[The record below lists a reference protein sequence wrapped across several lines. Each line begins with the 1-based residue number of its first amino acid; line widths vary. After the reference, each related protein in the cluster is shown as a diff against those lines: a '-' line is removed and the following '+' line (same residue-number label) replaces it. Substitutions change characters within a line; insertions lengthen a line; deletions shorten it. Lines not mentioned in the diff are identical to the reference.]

1 MHEGPQ
7 ASAAP
12 AWRSWSPECSCSNEP
27 GYYKEGAYGIRI
39 ENVVLVNEP
48 EKAPGGDR
56 PVMSFETLTL
66 APIDL
71 RLVVKGLLTPA
82 EIAWL
87 DCYHAKVREVLSP
100 LLEAGDRTWLATA
113 TRALG

>member
-1 MHEGPQ
+1 
-7 ASAAP
+7 
-12 AWRSWSPECSCSNEP
+12 
-27 GYYKEGAYGIRI
+27 
-39 ENVVLVNEP
+39 
-48 EKAPGGDR
+48 
-56 PVMSFETLTL
+56 MSFETLTL